1 MPRNSGKRDRKRRA
15 KNPVGAQELAEGLT
29 VLERLALRALP
40 GRQVPAESGVQFAI
54 SSQAKE
60 DGICLVLLVD
70 DRESPIFPDAEG
82 PRPDYLVLHISRHGC
97 VLTIVEMK
105 GREEKNIEH
114 GVERIRAFYRR
125 LRQEM
130 ATCLPG
136 SWRRAHIQAVL
147 LMPENAQIN
156 RKKIADARSEGIEI
170 YPLAFH
176 HQAELYP
183 YISQRISHA
192 QSYKHSGLPRKQP
205 ELNDLEQLLTVGRL
219 GRRIRDA
226 HFAKRRGKDE
236 DTFYLNFRRANDPEA
251 QHVSLSTN
259 TTDAVVMFSAAAIEA
274 QKMIRSHLQKHA
286 LACPA
291 LRIESAPGR

>member
-1 MPRNSGKRDRKRRA
+1 VPRNSGNDRKRRA

-54 SSQAKE
+54 SSQAKD

-105 GREEKNIEH
+105 GREEKGIEH
-114 GVERIRAFYRR
+114 GVEQIRAFYRR
-125 LRQEM
+125 LRKEM
-130 ATCLPG
+130 AACLPG
-136 SWRRAHIQAVL
+136 SWRRAHILAVL

-156 RKKIADARSEGIEI
+156 RKKINDARSEGIEI

-183 YISQRISHA
+183 YISQRLSLT
-192 QSYKHSGLPRKQP
+192 QSYKHKALPRQRP
-205 ELNDLEQLLTVGRL
+205 ELNDVEQLLTMGRL
-219 GRRIRDA
+219 ARRIRDA
-226 HFAKRRGKDE
+226 HFTQRRGSAD
-236 DTFYLNFRRANDPEA
+236 DTFYLNFRRANDTGA
-251 QHVSLSTN
+251 QDVSLSTT
-259 TTDAVVMFSAAAIEA
+259 TTDAVVRFSAAAIET
-274 QKMIRSHLQKHA
+274 QKMVCKHLEKHA
-286 LACPA
+286 LACSA
-291 LRIESAPGR
+291 LRIETTPI